1 MAIVTKKQLADFQA
15 KYGADKDLTDYMNA
29 QLGLVRRH
37 PKASQS
43 TNPQTASAMLANMP
57 AGTST
62 AAAQALGSLAAKEQA
77 GQAKSSAANAAGDM
91 EDDGFATAT
100 RNMGSPMPPKDD
112 GFLGKNMRAALGSQ
126 FKKGGVTKKYAKG
139 GHVKSSASSRA
150 DGIAQKGHTKGRMR

>member
-37 PKASQS
+37 PKAAPVQ
-43 TNPQTASAMLANMP
+43 NPQTASAMMANMP
-57 AGTST
+57 AGTSP
-62 AAAQALGSLAAKEQA
+62 AAAQALGALVAKEKADQA
-77 GQAKSSAANAAGDM
+77 STSAANAAGDI
-91 EDDGFATAT
+91 EDDGFATSK
-100 RNMGSPMPPKDD
+100 RNMGATPPSKDD
-112 GFLGKNMRAALGSQ
+112 GFLGKNMRASLGSQ

-150 DGIAQKGHTKGRMR
+150 DGIAQKGHTKGRMC